1 MFPLLTLIHLK
12 FIGTNKTKKEK
23 RKKRKKKVR
32 EDYFIEQEKIVKKV
46 DIFYLYKLSFKLGSY
61 SRLILSSRLIQIPQ
75 RKKSL
80 SNIKYNNIKKQRVQN
95 NKTHFKILTMYG
107 VQQYNL

>member
-32 EDYFIEQEKIVKKV
+32 EDYFIEQERIVKDV
-46 DIFYLYKLSFKLGSY
+46 DIYLF
-61 SRLILSSRLIQIPQ
+61 
-75 RKKSL
+75 
-80 SNIKYNNIKKQRVQN
+80 V
-95 NKTHFKILTMYG
+95 
-107 VQQYNL
+107 

>member
-12 FIGTNKTKKEK
+12 FIGTNKTKKE
-23 RKKRKKKVR
+23 KKKVR

-80 SNIKYNNIKKQRVQN
+80 SNIKYI
-95 NKTHFKILTMYG
+95 II
-107 VQQYNL
+107 